1 MREQGYTLLNELL
14 SEIKNSDDLN
24 VVYRG
29 LKAHSAYLSAR
40 TKAFLAIGDMV
51 TFTAKDGRKI
61 TGKVQKIMPKNVQ
74 VLQADANVRWKVTPS
89 LLQKAA

>member
-1 MREQGYTLLNELL
+1 
-14 SEIKNSDDLN
+14 

-29 LKAHSAYLSAR
+29 LKAHSSYLSAR